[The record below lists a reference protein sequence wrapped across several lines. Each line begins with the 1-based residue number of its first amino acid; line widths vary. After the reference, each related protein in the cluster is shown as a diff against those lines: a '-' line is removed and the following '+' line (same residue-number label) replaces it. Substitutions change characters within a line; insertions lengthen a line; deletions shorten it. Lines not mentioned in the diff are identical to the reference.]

1 MSCPAMRKARSATSS
16 SAGWP
21 RRPAR
26 RSGTEFHCRI
36 DGETDVNGRP
46 AISPII
52 SGRAWVVGTRQL
64 MVDPADPFQGGYRLS
79 DTWPMGM

>member
-1 MSCPAMRKARSATSS
+1 MSCPAMRKARSATW
-16 SAGWP
+16 AGWP

-36 DGETDVNGRP
+36 DGETEVNGRP
-46 AISPII
+46 AISPTI

-79 DTWPMGM
+79 DTWPMDM